1 MKKIFMGIITLGV
14 FVLGTLAQ
22 SPNKRGEA
30 SLSLD
35 GGKVSIDYGSPAL
48 KGRDI
53 ESLIAPG
60 EEWRMG
66 ADAPTTLSTDVP
78 LKFGNKVVSKGK
90 YVLRAKLLAKEK
102 WHLLIQKEDKS
113 TVVEIPLN
121 YQKSE
126 SPVEQ
131 LTIKLEKQGNGGKF
145 ILEWGKFSVS
155 TEFQKA

>member
-1 MKKIFMGIITLGV
+1 MKKILLGIIALGAFLLGV
-14 FVLGTLAQ
+14 LAQ

-30 SLSLD
+30 SLSID
-35 GGKVSIDYGSPAL
+35 GGKVSIDYGSPTL

-66 ADAPTTLSTDVP
+66 ADAATTLSTDVS

-90 YVLRAKLLAKEK
+90 YVLRAKLVAKEK

-113 TVVEIPLN
+113 TVVEVPLT
-121 YQKSE
+121 YQKSDN
-126 SPVEQ
+126 PVEE
-131 LTIKLEKQGNGGKF
+131 LTIKLEKQGSGAKF
-145 ILEWGKFSVS
+145 ILEWGKFSLS
-155 TEFQKA
+155 TEFQKT

>member
-1 MKKIFMGIITLGV
+1 MKKIFLGIIALGAL
-14 FVLGTLAQ
+14 VLGILAQ

-30 SLSLD
+30 SLSID

-66 ADAPTTLSTDVP
+66 ADLPTTLSTDVS

-90 YVLRAKLLAKEK
+90 YVLRAKLVAKEK

-113 TVVEIPLN
+113 IVAEIPLN
-121 YQKSE
+121 YQKSA
-126 SPVEQ
+126 SPIEE
-131 LTIKLEKQGNGGKF
+131 LTIKLEKQGSGGKF
-145 ILEWGKFSVS
+145 ILEWGKFSIS

>member
-1 MKKIFMGIITLGV
+1 MKKILLGIIALGAFLLGV
-14 FVLGTLAQ
+14 LAQ

-30 SLSLD
+30 SLSID
-35 GGKVSIDYGSPAL
+35 GGKVSIDYGSPTL

-66 ADAPTTLSTDVP
+66 ADAATTLSTDVS

-90 YVLRAKLLAKEK
+90 YVLRAKLVAKEQ

-113 TVVEIPLN
+113 TVVEIPLT
-121 YQKSE
+121 YQKSDN
-126 SPVEQ
+126 PVEE
-131 LTIKLEKQGNGGKF
+131 LTIKLEKQGSGGKF
-145 ILEWGKFSVS
+145 ILEWGKFSLS
-155 TEFQKA
+155 TEFQKT

>member
-1 MKKIFMGIITLGV
+1 MKKILLGIIALGAFLLGV
-14 FVLGTLAQ
+14 LAQ

-30 SLSLD
+30 SLSID
-35 GGKVSIDYGSPAL
+35 GGKVSIDYGSPTL

-66 ADAPTTLSTDVP
+66 ADAATTLSTDVS

-90 YVLRAKLLAKEK
+90 YVLRAKLVAKEK

-113 TVVEIPLN
+113 TVVEVPLT
-121 YQKSE
+121 YQKSDN
-126 SPVEQ
+126 PVEE
-131 LTIKLEKQGNGGKF
+131 LTIKLEKQGSGGKF
-145 ILEWGKFSVS
+145 ILEWGKFSLS
-155 TEFQKA
+155 TEFQKT

>member
-1 MKKIFMGIITLGV
+1 MKKILLGIIALGAFLLGV
-14 FVLGTLAQ
+14 LAQ

-30 SLSLD
+30 SLSID
-35 GGKVSIDYGSPAL
+35 GGRVSIDYGSPTL

-66 ADAPTTLSTDVP
+66 ADAATTLSTDVS

-90 YVLRAKLLAKEK
+90 YVLRAKLVAKEK

-113 TVVEIPLN
+113 TVVEVPLT
-121 YQKSE
+121 YQKSDN
-126 SPVEQ
+126 PVEE
-131 LTIKLEKQGNGGKF
+131 LTIKLEKQGSGGKF
-145 ILEWGKFSVS
+145 ILEWGKFSLS
-155 TEFQKA
+155 TEFQKT

>member
-1 MKKIFMGIITLGV
+1 MKKILLGIIALGAFLLGV
-14 FVLGTLAQ
+14 LAQ

-30 SLSLD
+30 SLSID
-35 GGKVSIDYGSPAL
+35 GGRVSIDYGSPTL

-66 ADAPTTLSTDVP
+66 ADAATTLSTDVS

-90 YVLRAKLLAKEK
+90 YVLRAKLVAKEK

-113 TVVEIPLN
+113 TVVEIPLT
-121 YQKSE
+121 YQKSDN
-126 SPVEQ
+126 PVEE
-131 LTIKLEKQGNGGKF
+131 LIIKLEKQGSGGKF
-145 ILEWGKFSVS
+145 ILEWGKFSLS
-155 TEFQKA
+155 TEFQKT

>member
-1 MKKIFMGIITLGV
+1 
-14 FVLGTLAQ
+14 
-22 SPNKRGEA
+22 
-30 SLSLD
+30 
-35 GGKVSIDYGSPAL
+35 L

-66 ADAPTTLSTDVP
+66 ADLPTTLSTDVS

-90 YVLRAKLLAKEK
+90 YVLRAKLVAKEK

-113 TVVEIPLN
+113 IVAEIPLN
-121 YQKSE
+121 YQKSA
-126 SPVEQ
+126 SPIEE
-131 LTIKLEKQGNGGKF
+131 LTIKLEKQGSGGKF
-145 ILEWGKFSVS
+145 ILEWGKFSIS